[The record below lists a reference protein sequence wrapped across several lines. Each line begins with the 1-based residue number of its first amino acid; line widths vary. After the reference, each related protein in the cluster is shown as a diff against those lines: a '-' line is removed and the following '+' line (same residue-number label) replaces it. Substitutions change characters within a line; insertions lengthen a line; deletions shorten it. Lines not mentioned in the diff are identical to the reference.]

1 MMKKSGNPSTPK
13 IENSDRRPQFE
24 SSESSADNLTQPLQP
39 PPSGRDP
46 IRLFQIEVKAQGCRV
61 AEHIIAAGNALEAIN
76 LVETEYG
83 EPVQVDSVLVEN
95 EDGSLHQVLAVKNWH
110 GFTFDARVIKSQ
122 DKSIF
127 DL

>member
-24 SSESSADNLTQPLQP
+24 SSESSADDLTQPLQP
-39 PPSGRDP
+39 P
-46 IRLFQIEVKAQGCRV
+46 Q
-61 AEHIIAAGNALEAIN
+61 AIN